1 MVWRGQALDKAD
13 GIKPLYDAMKQKLI
27 KIDHIFADE
36 VLLLALHVCAS
47 TATSKALEAD
57 QTVSE

>member
-1 MVWRGQALDKAD
+1 MDKAD